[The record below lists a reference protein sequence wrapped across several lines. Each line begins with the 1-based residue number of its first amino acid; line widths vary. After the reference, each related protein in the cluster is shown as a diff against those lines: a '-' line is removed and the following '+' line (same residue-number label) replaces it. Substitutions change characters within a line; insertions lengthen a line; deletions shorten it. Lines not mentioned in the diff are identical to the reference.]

1 MPYLRSTAPLKKRSI
16 VSTPKHPLVAVV
28 EAVLPDREAR
38 FDVMRAY
45 DSGVRDCINALE
57 GAIQTGMSF
66 GWVVRQVTK
75 DGDIIRH
82 LYVGGQEEW
91 LDEKIGHAWTNIRC
105 EAQIFTTDFM
115 VTVLETLTVMYPNR
129 TFEAR
134 ELFTAV

>member
-1 MPYLRSTAPLKKRSI
+1 M
-16 VSTPKHPLVAVV
+16 STPKHPLVAVV

-45 DSGVRDCINALE
+45 DQGVRDSINALE

-75 DGDIIRH
+75 DGDIVRH
-82 LYVGGQEEW
+82 LYVGDGTEW
-91 LDEKIGHAWTNIRC
+91 QDDKIGRAWTNVRC

-115 VTVLETLTVMYPNR
+115 VTVLETLTVMFPNR